1 MIGRW
6 AFSAVLL
13 ILAAANSIAAS
24 AAQSIVVGAADCSG
38 SLCELRDAKIDGEI
52 TASTVS
58 EIRRLIALTEESAAR
73 QKTLAS
79 FSWGIELDSPGGSL
93 TAAMEIGRL
102 FREKHVW
109 VIVPHWAS
117 CASACVLLLAGAV
130 HRIIIGKVGI
140 HRPYLEVP
148 KQEATPERVK
158 SFYAATLSDLRSYFR
173 EMNVSEQLAD
183 AMLRIEPDQMRFLDD
198 RALVNYGLTE
208 TDPVEQETSDLQ
220 EAQYFGL
227 DRSQYI
233 ERKHLAAKLCPNSL
247 TPCYQQIMKT
257 GLAPTSAPAS
267 PDFSQFGTPARN

>member
-1 MIGRW
+1 MAI
-6 AFSAVLL
+6 STEV
-13 ILAAANSIAAS
+13 SE
-24 AAQSIVVGAADCSG
+24 AQSIVVGAVNCSG
-38 SLCELRDAKIDGEI
+38 SLCDLRDAKINGEI
-52 TASTVS
+52 TTSTVS
-58 EIRRLIALTEESAAR
+58 EIRRLIAQTEESAVRHKA
-73 QKTLAS
+73 TAT
-79 FSWGIELDSPGGSL
+79 FMWGIELDSPGGSV

-130 HRIIIGKVGI
+130 NRIIIGKVGI

-148 KQEATPERVK
+148 KQEATPERIK
-158 SFYAATLSDLRSYFR
+158 SLYAATLSDLRSYFR

-183 AMLRIEPDQMRFLDD
+183 AMLRIDPEHMRFLDE

-227 DRSQYI
+227 DRSRYI
-233 ERKHLAAKLCPNSL
+233 ERKHLAAKLCPRAI
-247 TPCYQQIMKT
+247 THCYQQIMKT
-257 GLAPTSAPAS
+257 GHAPTSTPAS